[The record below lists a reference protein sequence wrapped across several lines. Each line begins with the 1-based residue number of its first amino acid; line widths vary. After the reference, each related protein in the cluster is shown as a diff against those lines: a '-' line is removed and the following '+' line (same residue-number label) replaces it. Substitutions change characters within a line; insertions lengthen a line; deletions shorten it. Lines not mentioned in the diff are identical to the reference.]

1 MKMMRQD
8 SNSRIGRSR
17 PRTAALSAALSLA
30 VGITA
35 PLGAQVVQTG
45 PSGDGER
52 GWLGVQVA
60 SLYEC
65 TWDTTEQWK
74 LCELV
79 LHVERVQEDGPADL
93 AGMLPGDRL
102 IGLNGETFT
111 VESANRLFGTVRP
124 GTPVTIDIQREDEH
138 RFVRLTPVPR
148 PAEPSRIVAWR
159 GPGPARRLP
168 QVYVVPTAPQ
178 LRTDGSSSLALTVR
192 RDGAEISVVPS
203 AVRVIDGAIHVAA
216 IEGDSDIERIDL
228 IEALPIQFDIG
239 REFRAVWDSTYTLWL
254 DKLVM
259 LGDRLATELAR
270 GERVSVTLDRRRLG
284 GVVEAALTRR
294 LAGAA
299 FEPVQ
304 GKVARSLAGI
314 DSGLLVQRVI
324 PGTPAARLGLRRGD
338 VVIEADGR
346 ACTEV
351 QHLREV
357 LMRGQGRD
365 ITLKWVRD
373 GTTLTGV
380 ISGS

>member
-1 MKMMRQD
+1 MKMMQRD
-8 SNSRIGRSR
+8 LNSRSGRSR
-17 PRTAALSAALSLA
+17 PHTAALSAALSLV
-30 VGITA
+30 VGLTV
-35 PLGAQVVQTG
+35 PLGAQVVDTG

-52 GWLGVQVA
+52 GWLGVEVA

-65 TWDTTEQWK
+65 TWGTEEQWK

-111 VESANRLFGTVRP
+111 VESASRLFGALRP
-124 GTPVTIDIQREDEH
+124 GTPVTVDLQREDEH

-148 PAEPSRIVAWR
+148 PAQPSRIVAWR
-159 GPGPARRLP
+159 GPGPARGLP
-168 QVYVVPTAPQ
+168 PVYVVPTAPQ
-178 LRTDGSSSLALTVR
+178 LRTDGSSSFALTVR

-216 IEGDSDIERIDL
+216 IEGEADIERIDL
-228 IEALPIQFDIG
+228 IDALPIQVDIG
-239 REFRAVWDSTYTLWL
+239 RELRAVWDSTYTIWL
-254 DKLVM
+254 DKLVT

-270 GERVSVTLDRRRLG
+270 GERVSVTLDRRRF

-304 GKVARSLAGI
+304 GNVARSLAGI

-357 LMRGQGRD
+357 LTSGQGRD
-365 ITLKWVRD
+365 VTVKWVRD

-380 ISGS
+380 IPRP